1 MAYEV
6 TFFGNQKEL
15 VVTPHDEHMLFT
27 ISQDRDFGASVQLD
41 NEAIEQLIKFLTFHL
56 ETNG

>member
-15 VVTPHDEHMLFT
+15 VVTPHEEHMLFT
-27 ISQDRDFGASVQLD
+27 ISQGHDFGASVQLD
-41 NEAIEQLIKFLTFHL
+41 NETIEQLIKFLISHI
-56 ETNG
+56 ESNG